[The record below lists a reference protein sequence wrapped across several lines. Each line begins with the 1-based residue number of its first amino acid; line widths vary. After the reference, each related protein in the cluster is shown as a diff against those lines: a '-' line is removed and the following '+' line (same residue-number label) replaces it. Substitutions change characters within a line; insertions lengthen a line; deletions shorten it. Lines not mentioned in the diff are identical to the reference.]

1 MSDFMNAPI
10 NHIKTND
17 NKWTVIINGECY
29 RFDHT
34 HPEYTGLVECVMV
47 GDVTS
52 FEQLINVGSVIED
65 WSQGNFEM
73 RDGYLYFEDEQV
85 AAQPTSR
92 ILELIRQGWPVDP
105 MLNYL
110 ERLYNN
116 VSQRAVQESYGWSS
130 HKGLPITPEGKMIGY
145 KGVDVYTTVG
155 DGITDKMGNTITEGD
170 LVDRYTGKSFRN
182 NIGDEPEMRRRQ
194 VCDDHTMG
202 CSAGLHVGTYEYA
215 EQWAGPSGV
224 VVLVEFDPADIVSV
238 PSDCECQ
245 KMRVCKYKVLEIARE
260 QIEQEVWVDDDEEF
274 GDDMYGDLYDSEYDD
289 EDGCCGHAGLFPLDG
304 SIVPVEDDEDDEEGG
319 YDQGGLA

>member
-1 MSDFMNAPI
+1 MNDFMNAPI

-52 FEQLINVGSVIED
+52 FEQMINVGTVIED
-65 WSQGNFEM
+65 WSQGSFEM

-116 VSQRAVQESYGWSS
+116 VSQRSVQESYAWSS

-145 KGVDVYTTVG
+145 KGV
-155 DGITDKMGNTITEGD
+155 GIYSGPDTKDKMGRDLTEGD
-170 LVDRYTGKSFRN
+170 YVDIYTGNSFRN
-182 NIGDEPEMRRRQ
+182 NVGDECGMRRRQ
-194 VCDDHTMG
+194 VCDDHTQG
-202 CSAGLHVGTYEYA
+202 CSAGLHVGTFEYA
-215 EQWAGPSGV
+215 EQWAGPGGV

-245 KMRVCKYKVLEIARE
+245 KMRVSDYKVLEIARE
-260 QIEQEVWVDDDEEF
+260 QIEQEVWVDDDDEF
-274 GDDMYGDLYDSEYDD
+274 VKQFDEFFDSDC
-289 EDGCCGHAGLFPLDG
+289 ED
-304 SIVPVEDDEDDEEGG
+304 

>member
-34 HPEYTGLVECVMV
+34 HPEYTGMVECVMV

-52 FEQLINVGSVIED
+52 FEQMINVGTVVED

-110 ERLYNN
+110 ERLYSN

-145 KGVDVYTTVG
+145 KGVKAYSG
-155 DGITDKMGNTITEGD
+155 DDITDKMGRTITEGD
-170 LVDRYTGKSFRN
+170 LVDIYTGRSFRN
-182 NIGDEPEMRRRQ
+182 NVGDECGMRRRQ

-215 EQWAGPSGV
+215 ENWAGPGGV

-238 PSDCECQ
+238 PSDHDCQ
-245 KMRVCKYKVLEIARE
+245 KMRVCQYKVLEIARE
-260 QIEQEVWVDDDEEF
+260 QIEQEVWVDEDEEF
-274 GDDMYGDLYDSEYDD
+274 GDDMYGDFYDSDYDD
-289 EDGCCGHAGLFPLDG
+289 EDFC
-304 SIVPVEDDEDDEEGG
+304 G
-319 YDQGGLA
+319 YDNLDDKPTNF

>member
-1 MSDFMNAPI
+1 MNEFMNAPI

-47 GDVTS
+47 GDVSS
-52 FEQLINVGSVIED
+52 FEQMINVGTVIED

-85 AAQPTSR
+85 AAQPT
-92 ILELIRQGWPVDP
+92 
-105 MLNYL
+105 L

-116 VSQRAVQESYGWSS
+116 VSQRSVQESYAWSS

-145 KGVDVYTTVG
+145 KGV
-155 DGITDKMGNTITEGD
+155 GIYSGPDTKDKMGRELTEGD
-170 LVDRYTGKSFRN
+170 YVDIYTGNSFRN
-182 NIGDEPEMRRRQ
+182 NVGDECGMRRRQ
-194 VCDDHTMG
+194 VCDDHTVG
-202 CSAGLHVGTYEYA
+202 CSTGLHVGTYEYA
-215 EQWAGPSGV
+215 EGWAGPGGV

-245 KMRVCKYKVLEIARE
+245 KMRVSDYKVLEVVRE
-260 QIEQEVWVDDDEEF
+260 PVEQEVWVDDDEY
-274 GDDMYGDLYDSEYDD
+274 GDDMYGDLYDSDYE
-289 EDGCCGHAGLFPLDG
+289 
-304 SIVPVEDDEDDEEGG
+304 G